1 MNISSWSAIKDSI
14 PIEYPNINAI
24 ESIDK
29 IENAANK
36 IKECYRLLNKGGQNI
51 VGEILKGQGTFY
63 QMSHYPEGDVYD
75 AETHCQ
81 YYYHNHRG
89 VDQEHGHFHTF
100 LRAQSIPDHIK
111 PMEGFQRSM
120 PWPLGDKALAHFIGI
135 SMNDEGFPI
144 GLFATNRWVTDQTWY
159 SAEDTI
165 ALLDS
170 FCIDHS
176 SPNLVVNQWITAF
189 FVLFRP
195 HIVALLQHR
204 DKVIAAVEKE
214 NPNDDVLENR
224 ELEITGA
231 FMITPEEWLEQLN
244 ISN

>member
-1 MNISSWSAIKDSI
+1 MNISSWSALENEI
-14 PIEYPNINAI
+14 PLENPNINKI
-24 ESIDK
+24 KNIDELESASK
-29 IENAANK
+29 K

-63 QMSHYPEGDVYD
+63 QMSHYPQDDVYD
-75 AETHCQ
+75 SETHSQ

-89 VDQEHGHFHTF
+89 MDQEHGHFHTF

-111 PMEGFQRSM
+111 PMEGYQRSE
-120 PWPLGDKALAHFIGI
+120 PWPLGDNALAHFIGI
-135 SMNDEGFPI
+135 SMDDEGFPI

-165 ALLDS
+165 ALLDN
-170 FCIDHS
+170 FCIDHAF
-176 SPNLVVNQWITAF
+176 PNLVVNQWITAF

-195 HIVALLQHR
+195 HIVALLEHR
-204 DKVIAAVEKE
+204 DKIIAAAEEK
-214 NPNDDVLENR
+214 NPNDDILENR

-231 FMITPEEWLEQLN
+231 FSITPEEWVKQLF
-244 ISN
+244 